1 MTTLRTDVVPGRDDG
16 RRPTAVAQL
25 SLPRI
30 YLMRVG
36 YLIMAGG
43 LAVVKW
49 PAIVHHAQ
57 WTLMEG
63 VVNCMLVALSVLAFL
78 RRPTLTGGPPRPC
91 RAVPTSSAGSLLSAA
106 SCGSVMSAAS
116 LGSIMSAATR
126 GGVMGAEA
134 RATDATARTLVQ
146 AILIAGL
153 TTVALRGLLGRRGVG

>member
-1 MTTLRTDVVPGRDDG
+1 VTSVRTATLPRRTDSQDP
-16 RRPTAVAQL
+16 AAAAQL

-36 YLIMAGG
+36 YLIMAAG

-78 RRPTLTGGPPRPC
+78 GLRYPVQLLPVLLFESAWKLIWL
-91 RAVPTSSAGSLLSAA
+91 AVVALPLWSAHHLDP
-106 SCGSVMSAAS
+106 
-116 LGSIMSAATR
+116 ATR
-126 GGVMGAEA
+126 EVASQCL
-134 RATDATARTLVQ
+134 LVVI
-146 AILIAGL
+146 ILAVIPWRYVYAQYFTQRGERWRPDP
-153 TTVALRGLLGRRGVG
+153 ALRAGARP